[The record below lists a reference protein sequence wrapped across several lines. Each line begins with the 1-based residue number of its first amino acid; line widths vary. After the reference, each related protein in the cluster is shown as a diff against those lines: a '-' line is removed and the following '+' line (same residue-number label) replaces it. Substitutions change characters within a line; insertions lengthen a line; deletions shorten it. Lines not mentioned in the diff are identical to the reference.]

1 MYAAAD
7 RAEEGTDEDGREEEG
22 RRHMNI
28 MDLKNAVN
36 GIDFEKEKQRQMI
49 LEIGAKK
56 KTHGYMRA
64 LRPAA
69 AVIVCIVAVGI
80 LSVPVRAVVN
90 SLVQERME
98 SLQEEEVARI
108 TNQIQE
114 QQTEANSFT
123 REYTEGEKERRG
135 ELYAKYLDGL
145 FPTGELTLVDSEEEA
160 KEHEFCFLTTT
171 GVFYLPANRELTDEE
186 ILQKIDF
193 ERKQDYAL
201 QEQNAEEIARRKAAE
216 KEQIKEVA
224 ASGGITEE
232 QAVETATRYLRQVF
246 GLDGSGM
253 ELNHY
258 YNESAVEPVID
269 ANTYCV
275 NWSDYGNYR
284 YYYFHIDA
292 LDGTLRSLS
301 YSHDIQEAEAVRPAV
316 SEASGKI
323 ANIKRQAQ
331 DFLEEKLKIRG
342 SYKEVKSY
350 YRVNVTDEMVSR
362 LVDVLLVG
370 EDGASY
376 LVACRW
382 NGEADDFSVTT
393 KEEYEERLRE
403 EVELNM
409 YYYETREEREVE
421 IEIVE
426 N

>member
-1 MYAAAD
+1 
-7 RAEEGTDEDGREEEG
+7 
-22 RRHMNI
+22 MNI
-28 MDLKNAVN
+28 TDLKNAVKE
-36 GIDFEKEKQRQMI
+36 IDFDKEKQEQMI
-49 LEIGAKK
+49 LEIQAKK
-56 KTHGYMRA
+56 KPRRYTGI
-64 LRPAA
+64 LRVAAAA
-69 AVIVCIVAVGI
+69 AVCILTIGL

-90 SLVQERME
+90 SLVRERME
-98 SLQEEEVARI
+98 SVPKEEIMQI
-108 TNQIQE
+108 TEQIQE
-114 QQTEANSFT
+114 QQTEANSSS

-135 ELYAKYLDGL
+135 SLYAKYMNGL

-201 QEQNAEEIARRKAAE
+201 QEQNAEEIARREAAE
-216 KEQIKEVA
+216 KEQIKEVV

-232 QAVETATRYLRQVF
+232 QAVETATGYLQQVF

-331 DFLEEKLKIRG
+331 DFLEEKLKIRE

-362 LVDVLLVG
+362 LVDVLFVG

-403 EVELNM
+403 EVELSI

>member
-1 MYAAAD
+1 
-7 RAEEGTDEDGREEEG
+7 
-22 RRHMNI
+22 MNI
-28 MDLKNAVN
+28 TDLKNAVKE
-36 GIDFEKEKQRQMI
+36 IDFDKEKQEQMI
-49 LEIGAKK
+49 LEIQAKK
-56 KTHGYMRA
+56 KPRRYTGI
-64 LRPAA
+64 LRVAAAA
-69 AVIVCIVAVGI
+69 AVCILTIGL

-90 SLVQERME
+90 SLVRERME
-98 SLQEEEVARI
+98 SVPKEEIMQI
-108 TNQIQE
+108 TEQIQE
-114 QQTEANSFT
+114 QQTEANSSS

-135 ELYAKYLDGL
+135 SLYAKYMNGL

-201 QEQNAEEIARRKAAE
+201 QEQNAEEIARREAAE
-216 KEQIKEVA
+216 KEQIKEVV

-232 QAVETATRYLRQVF
+232 QAVETATGYLQQVF

-269 ANTYCV
+269 ADTYCV

-292 LDGTLRSLS
+292 SDGTLRSLS
-301 YSHDIQEAEAVRPAV
+301 YSHDIQEAEALRPTV

-331 DFLEEKLKIRG
+331 DFLEKKLKIRG

-350 YRVNVTDEMVSR
+350 YRVNVTDKMVSR
-362 LVDVLLVG
+362 LVDVLFVG

>member
-1 MYAAAD
+1 
-7 RAEEGTDEDGREEEG
+7 
-22 RRHMNI
+22 MNI
-28 MDLKNAVN
+28 TDLKNAVKE
-36 GIDFEKEKQRQMI
+36 IDFDKEKQEQMI
-49 LEIGAKK
+49 LEIQAKK
-56 KTHGYMRA
+56 KPRRYTGI
-64 LRPAA
+64 LRVAAAA
-69 AVIVCIVAVGI
+69 AVCILTIGL

-90 SLVQERME
+90 SLVRERME
-98 SLQEEEVARI
+98 SVPKEEIMQI
-108 TNQIQE
+108 TEQIQE
-114 QQTEANSFT
+114 QQTEANSSS

-135 ELYAKYLDGL
+135 SLYAKYMNGL

-201 QEQNAEEIARRKAAE
+201 QEQRAEEIAEREAAE
-216 KEQIKEVA
+216 KEQIKEVV

-232 QAVETATRYLRQVF
+232 QAVETATGYLRQVF

-269 ANTYCV
+269 ADTYCV

-292 LDGTLRSLS
+292 SDGTLRSLS
-301 YSHDIQEAEAVRPAV
+301 YSHDIQEAEALRPTV

-331 DFLEEKLKIRG
+331 DFLEKKLKIRG

-350 YRVNVTDEMVSR
+350 YRVNVTDKMVSR
-362 LVDVLLVG
+362 LVDVLFVG

>member
-1 MYAAAD
+1 
-7 RAEEGTDEDGREEEG
+7 
-22 RRHMNI
+22 MNI
-28 MDLKNAVN
+28 TDLKNAVKE
-36 GIDFEKEKQRQMI
+36 IDFDKEKQEQMI
-49 LEIGAKK
+49 LEIQAKK
-56 KTHGYMRA
+56 KPRRYTGI
-64 LRPAA
+64 LRVAAAA
-69 AVIVCIVAVGI
+69 AVCILTIGL

-90 SLVQERME
+90 SLVRERME
-98 SLQEEEVARI
+98 SVPKEEIMQI
-108 TNQIQE
+108 TEQIQE
-114 QQTEANSFT
+114 QQTEANSSS

-135 ELYAKYLDGL
+135 SLYAKYMNGL

-201 QEQNAEEIARRKAAE
+201 QEQRAEEIAEREAAE
-216 KEQIKEVA
+216 KEQIKEVV

-269 ANTYCV
+269 ADTYCV

-292 LDGTLRSLS
+292 SDGTLRSLS
-301 YSHDIQEAEAVRPAV
+301 YSHDIQEAEALRPTV

-323 ANIKRQAQ
+323 ANIKRKAQ
-331 DFLEEKLKIRG
+331 DFLEEKLKIRE

-362 LVDVLLVG
+362 LVDVLFVG

-393 KEEYEERLRE
+393 REDYEERLRE
-403 EVELNM
+403 EVELNI
-409 YYYETREEREVE
+409 YYYKTREEREVE

>member
-1 MYAAAD
+1 
-7 RAEEGTDEDGREEEG
+7 
-22 RRHMNI
+22 MNI
-28 MDLKNAVN
+28 TDLKNAVKE
-36 GIDFEKEKQRQMI
+36 IDFDKEKQEQMI
-49 LEIGAKK
+49 LEIQAKK
-56 KTHGYMRA
+56 KPRRYTGI
-64 LRPAA
+64 LRVAAAA
-69 AVIVCIVAVGI
+69 AVCILTIGL

-90 SLVQERME
+90 SLVRERME
-98 SLQEEEVARI
+98 SVPKEEIMQI
-108 TNQIQE
+108 TEQIQE
-114 QQTEANSFT
+114 QQTEANSSS

-135 ELYAKYLDGL
+135 NLYAKYMNGL

-201 QEQNAEEIARRKAAE
+201 QEQRAEEIAEREAAE
-216 KEQIKEVA
+216 KEQIKEVV

-269 ANTYCV
+269 ADTYCV

-292 LDGTLRSLS
+292 SDGTLRSLS
-301 YSHDIQEAEAVRPAV
+301 YSHDIQEAEALRPTV

-331 DFLEEKLKIRG
+331 DFLEKKLKIRG
-342 SYKEVKSY
+342 SYKEGKSY
-350 YRVNVTDEMVSR
+350 YRVNVTDKMVSR
-362 LVDVLLVG
+362 LVDVLFVG

-393 KEEYEERLRE
+393 KEDYEERLRE

>member
-1 MYAAAD
+1 
-7 RAEEGTDEDGREEEG
+7 
-22 RRHMNI
+22 MNI
-28 MDLKNAVN
+28 TDLKNAVKE
-36 GIDFEKEKQRQMI
+36 IDFDKEKQEQMI
-49 LEIGAKK
+49 LEIQAKK
-56 KTHGYMRA
+56 KPRRYTGI
-64 LRPAA
+64 LRVAAAA
-69 AVIVCIVAVGI
+69 AVYILTIGL
-80 LSVPVRAVVN
+80 LSVPVRAVVT
-90 SLVQERME
+90 SLVRERME
-98 SLQEEEVARI
+98 SLPEEEVAQI
-108 TNQIQE
+108 AEQIQN
-114 QQTEANSFT
+114 QQAEANSST
-123 REYTEGEKERRG
+123 REYTEGEKTRRG
-135 ELYAKYLDGL
+135 ELYAQYMNGL
-145 FPTGELTLVDSEEEA
+145 FPTGELTMVDSEEEA

-171 GVFYLPANRELTDEE
+171 GVFYLPVDRELTDEE

-201 QEQNAEEIARRKAAE
+201 QEQRAEELAEREAAE
-216 KEQIKEVA
+216 KEQIKEVV

-232 QAVETATRYLRQVF
+232 QAVEIATGYLQQVF

-258 YNESAVEPVID
+258 YNESDVEPVIVAD
-269 ANTYCV
+269 TYCV

-292 LDGTLRSLS
+292 SDGTLRSLS
-301 YSHDIQEAEAVRPAV
+301 YSHDIQEAEALRPTV

-323 ANIKRQAQ
+323 ADIKRQAQ

-342 SYKEVKSY
+342 SYREVKSY
-350 YRVNVTDEMVSR
+350 YRVNVTDETVSR
-362 LVDVLLVG
+362 LVDVLFVG

-393 KEEYEERLRE
+393 KEDYEERLRE
-403 EVELNM
+403 EVELNI

-426 N
+426 D

>member
-1 MYAAAD
+1 
-7 RAEEGTDEDGREEEG
+7 
-22 RRHMNI
+22 MNI
-28 MDLKNAVN
+28 TDLKNAVKE
-36 GIDFEKEKQRQMI
+36 IDFDKEKQEQMI
-49 LEIGAKK
+49 LEIQAKK
-56 KTHGYMRA
+56 KPRRYTGI
-64 LRPAA
+64 LRVAAAA
-69 AVIVCIVAVGI
+69 AVCILTIGL

-90 SLVQERME
+90 SLVRERME
-98 SLQEEEVARI
+98 SVPKEEIMQI
-108 TNQIQE
+108 TEQIQE
-114 QQTEANSFT
+114 QQTEANSSS

-135 ELYAKYLDGL
+135 NLYAKYMNGL

-201 QEQNAEEIARRKAAE
+201 QEQRAEEIAEREAAE
-216 KEQIKEVA
+216 KGQIKEVV

-232 QAVETATRYLRQVF
+232 QAVETATGYLQQVF

-269 ANTYCV
+269 ADTYCV

-292 LDGTLRSLS
+292 SDGTLRSLS
-301 YSHDIQEAEAVRPAV
+301 YSHDIQEAEALRPTV

-331 DFLEEKLKIRG
+331 DFLEKKLKIRG

-350 YRVNVTDEMVSR
+350 YRVNVTDKMVSR
-362 LVDVLLVG
+362 LVDVLFVG

-393 KEEYEERLRE
+393 KEDYEERLRE

>member
-1 MYAAAD
+1 
-7 RAEEGTDEDGREEEG
+7 
-22 RRHMNI
+22 MNI
-28 MDLKNAVN
+28 TDLKNAVKE
-36 GIDFEKEKQRQMI
+36 IDFDKEKQEQMI
-49 LEIGAKK
+49 LEIQAKK
-56 KTHGYMRA
+56 KPRRYTGI
-64 LRPAA
+64 LRVAVAA
-69 AVIVCIVAVGI
+69 AVCILTIGL

-90 SLVQERME
+90 SLVRERME
-98 SLQEEEVARI
+98 SVPKEEIMQI
-108 TNQIQE
+108 TEQIQE
-114 QQTEANSFT
+114 QQTEANSSS

-135 ELYAKYLDGL
+135 SLYAKYMNGL

-201 QEQNAEEIARRKAAE
+201 QEQRAEEIAEREAAE
-216 KEQIKEVA
+216 KEQIKEVV

-269 ANTYCV
+269 ADTYCV

-292 LDGTLRSLS
+292 SDGTLRSLS
-301 YSHDIQEAEAVRPAV
+301 YSHDIQEAEALRPTV

-323 ANIKRQAQ
+323 ANIKRKAQ
-331 DFLEEKLKIRG
+331 DFLEEKLKIRE

-362 LVDVLLVG
+362 LVDVLFVG

-393 KEEYEERLRE
+393 REDYEERLRE

>member
-1 MYAAAD
+1 
-7 RAEEGTDEDGREEEG
+7 
-22 RRHMNI
+22 MNI
-28 MDLKNAVN
+28 TDLKNAVKE
-36 GIDFEKEKQRQMI
+36 IDFDKEKQEQMI
-49 LEIGAKK
+49 LEIQAKK
-56 KTHGYMRA
+56 KPRRYTGI
-64 LRPAA
+64 LRVAAAA
-69 AVIVCIVAVGI
+69 AVCILTIGL

-90 SLVQERME
+90 SLVRERME
-98 SLQEEEVARI
+98 SVPKEEIMQI
-108 TNQIQE
+108 TEQIQE
-114 QQTEANSFT
+114 QQTEANSSS

-135 ELYAKYLDGL
+135 SLYAKYMNGL

-201 QEQNAEEIARRKAAE
+201 QEQNAEEIARREAAE
-216 KEQIKEVA
+216 KEQIKEVV

-232 QAVETATRYLRQVF
+232 QAVETATGYLQQVF

-269 ANTYCV
+269 ADTYCV

-292 LDGTLRSLS
+292 SDGTLRSLS
-301 YSHDIQEAEAVRPAV
+301 YSHDIQEAEALRPTV

-331 DFLEEKLKIRG
+331 DFLEKKLKIRG

-350 YRVNVTDEMVSR
+350 YRVNVTDKRVRR
-362 LVDVLLVG
+362 LVDVLFVG

-393 KEEYEERLRE
+393 KEDYEERLRE

>member
-1 MYAAAD
+1 
-7 RAEEGTDEDGREEEG
+7 
-22 RRHMNI
+22 MNI
-28 MDLKNAVN
+28 TDLKNAVKE
-36 GIDFEKEKQRQMI
+36 IDFDKEKQEQMI
-49 LEIGAKK
+49 LEIQAKK
-56 KTHGYMRA
+56 KPRRYTGI
-64 LRPAA
+64 LRVAAAA
-69 AVIVCIVAVGI
+69 AVYILTIGL

-90 SLVQERME
+90 SLVRERME
-98 SLQEEEVARI
+98 SVPKEEIMQI
-108 TNQIQE
+108 TEQIQE
-114 QQTEANSFT
+114 QQTEANSSS

-135 ELYAKYLDGL
+135 SLYAKYMNGL

-201 QEQNAEEIARRKAAE
+201 QEQNAEEIARREAAE
-216 KEQIKEVA
+216 KEQIKEVV

-232 QAVETATRYLRQVF
+232 QAVETATGYLQQVF

-269 ANTYCV
+269 ADTYCV

-292 LDGTLRSLS
+292 SDGTLRSLS
-301 YSHDIQEAEAVRPAV
+301 YSHDIQEAEALRPTV

-331 DFLEEKLKIRG
+331 DFLEKKLKIRG

-350 YRVNVTDEMVSR
+350 YRVNVTDKMVSR
-362 LVDVLLVG
+362 LVDVLFVG

-393 KEEYEERLRE
+393 KEDYEERLRE

>member
-1 MYAAAD
+1 
-7 RAEEGTDEDGREEEG
+7 
-22 RRHMNI
+22 MNI
-28 MDLKNAVN
+28 TDLKNAVN
-36 GIDFEKEKQRQMI
+36 GIDFDKKKQEQMI
-49 LEIGAKK
+49 LEIQEKKRPRRYMGA
-56 KTHGYMRA
+56 MRVA
-64 LRPAA
+64 AAA
-69 AVIVCIVAVGI
+69 AVCVLTVGL
-80 LSVPVRAVVN
+80 LSMPVRAVVN
-90 SLVQERME
+90 SLLQERME
-98 SLQEEEVARI
+98 SLPKEEVARI

-114 QQTEANSFT
+114 QQTEANSSS

-135 ELYAKYLDGL
+135 SLYAKYMNGL

-201 QEQNAEEIARRKAAE
+201 QEQRAEELAE
-216 KEQIKEVA
+216 KKQIKEVA

-269 ANTYCV
+269 ADTYCV

-292 LDGTLRSLS
+292 SDGTLRSLS
-301 YSHDIQEAEAVRPAV
+301 YSHDMQEAEALRPTV

-331 DFLEEKLKIRG
+331 DFLEEKLKIRE

-403 EVELNM
+403 EVELSI

>member
-1 MYAAAD
+1 
-7 RAEEGTDEDGREEEG
+7 
-22 RRHMNI
+22 MNI
-28 MDLKNAVN
+28 TDLKNAVKE
-36 GIDFEKEKQRQMI
+36 IDFDKEKQEQMI
-49 LEIGAKK
+49 LEIQAKK
-56 KTHGYMRA
+56 KPRRYTGI
-64 LRPAA
+64 LRVAAAA
-69 AVIVCIVAVGI
+69 AVCILTIGL

-90 SLVQERME
+90 SLVRERME
-98 SLQEEEVARI
+98 SVPKEEIMQI
-108 TNQIQE
+108 TEQIQE
-114 QQTEANSFT
+114 QQTEANSSS

-135 ELYAKYLDGL
+135 NLYAKYMNGL

-201 QEQNAEEIARRKAAE
+201 QEQRAEEIAEREAAE
-216 KEQIKEVA
+216 KEQIKEVV

-269 ANTYCV
+269 ADTYCV

-292 LDGTLRSLS
+292 SDGTLRSLS
-301 YSHDIQEAEAVRPAV
+301 YSHDIQEAEALRPTV

-331 DFLEEKLKIRG
+331 DFLEKKLKIRG

-350 YRVNVTDEMVSR
+350 YRVNVTDKMVSR
-362 LVDVLLVG
+362 LVDVLFVG

-393 KEEYEERLRE
+393 KEDYEERRRD

>member
-1 MYAAAD
+1 
-7 RAEEGTDEDGREEEG
+7 
-22 RRHMNI
+22 MNI
-28 MDLKNAVN
+28 TDLKNAVKE
-36 GIDFEKEKQRQMI
+36 IDFDKEKQEQMI
-49 LEIGAKK
+49 LEIQAKK
-56 KTHGYMRA
+56 KPRRYTGI
-64 LRPAA
+64 LRVAAAA
-69 AVIVCIVAVGI
+69 AVCILTIGL

-90 SLVQERME
+90 SLVRERME
-98 SLQEEEVARI
+98 SVPKEEIMQI
-108 TNQIQE
+108 TEQIQE
-114 QQTEANSFT
+114 QQTEANSSS

-135 ELYAKYLDGL
+135 SLYAKYMNGL

-201 QEQNAEEIARRKAAE
+201 QEQNAEEIARREAAE
-216 KEQIKEVA
+216 KEQIKEVV

-232 QAVETATRYLRQVF
+232 QAVETATGYLQQVF

-269 ANTYCV
+269 ADTYCV

-292 LDGTLRSLS
+292 SDGTLRSLS
-301 YSHDIQEAEAVRPAV
+301 YSHDIQEAEALRPTV

-331 DFLEEKLKIRG
+331 DFLEKKLKIRG

-350 YRVNVTDEMVSR
+350 YRVNVTDKMVSR
-362 LVDVLLVG
+362 LVDVLFVG

-393 KEEYEERLRE
+393 KEDYEERLRE

>member
-1 MYAAAD
+1 
-7 RAEEGTDEDGREEEG
+7 
-22 RRHMNI
+22 MNI
-28 MDLKNAVN
+28 TDLKNAVKE
-36 GIDFEKEKQRQMI
+36 IDFDKEKQEQMI
-49 LEIGAKK
+49 LEIQAKK
-56 KTHGYMRA
+56 KPRRYTGI
-64 LRPAA
+64 LRVAAAA
-69 AVIVCIVAVGI
+69 AVCILTIGL

-90 SLVQERME
+90 SLVRERME
-98 SLQEEEVARI
+98 SVPKEEIMQI
-108 TNQIQE
+108 TEQIQE
-114 QQTEANSFT
+114 QQTEANSSS

-135 ELYAKYLDGL
+135 SLYAKYMNGL
-145 FPTGELTLVDSEEEA
+145 FPTGELTLVDSEEGA

-201 QEQNAEEIARRKAAE
+201 QEQNAEEIARREAAE
-216 KEQIKEVA
+216 KEQIKEVV

-232 QAVETATRYLRQVF
+232 QAVETATGYLQQVF

-269 ANTYCV
+269 ADTYCV

-292 LDGTLRSLS
+292 SDGTLRSLS
-301 YSHDIQEAEAVRPAV
+301 YSHDIQEAEALRPTV

-331 DFLEEKLKIRG
+331 DFLEKKLKIRG

-350 YRVNVTDEMVSR
+350 YRVNVTDKMVSR
-362 LVDVLLVG
+362 LVDVLFVG

-393 KEEYEERLRE
+393 KEDYEERLRE

-409 YYYETREEREVE
+409 YYYEQTCCGCEPILLIADITVAR
-421 IEIVE
+421 ISTSACG
-426 N
+426 

>member
-1 MYAAAD
+1 MYVAAD

-36 GIDFEKEKQRQMI
+36 GIGFEEEKQRQLI

-108 TNQIQE
+108 SNQIQE

-216 KEQIKEVA
+216 KEQIKEVV

-232 QAVETATRYLRQVF
+232 QAVETATGYLQQVF

-350 YRVNVTDEMVSR
+350 YRVNVTDKMVSR
-362 LVDVLLVG
+362 LVDVLFVG

>member
-1 MYAAAD
+1 
-7 RAEEGTDEDGREEEG
+7 
-22 RRHMNI
+22 MNI
-28 MDLKNAVN
+28 TDLKNAVN
-36 GIDFEKEKQRQMI
+36 GIDFDKKKQEQMI
-49 LEIGAKK
+49 LEIQEKKRPRRYMGA
-56 KTHGYMRA
+56 MRVA
-64 LRPAA
+64 AAA
-69 AVIVCIVAVGI
+69 AVCVLTVGL
-80 LSVPVRAVVN
+80 LSMPVRAVVN
-90 SLVQERME
+90 SLLQERME
-98 SLQEEEVARI
+98 SLPKEEVARI

-114 QQTEANSFT
+114 QQTEANSSS

-135 ELYAKYLDGL
+135 SLYAKYMNGL

-201 QEQNAEEIARRKAAE
+201 QEQRAEELAE
-216 KEQIKEVA
+216 KKQIKEVA

-269 ANTYCV
+269 ADTYCV

-292 LDGTLRSLS
+292 SDGTLRSLS
-301 YSHDIQEAEAVRPAV
+301 YSHDIQEAEALRPTV

-331 DFLEEKLKIRG
+331 DFLEEKLKIRE

-403 EVELNM
+403 EVELSI

>member
-1 MYAAAD
+1 
-7 RAEEGTDEDGREEEG
+7 
-22 RRHMNI
+22 MNI
-28 MDLKNAVN
+28 TDLKNAVKE
-36 GIDFEKEKQRQMI
+36 IDFDKEKQEQMI
-49 LEIGAKK
+49 LEIQAKK
-56 KTHGYMRA
+56 KPRRYTGI
-64 LRPAA
+64 LRVAAAA
-69 AVIVCIVAVGI
+69 AVCILTIGL

-90 SLVQERME
+90 SLVRERME
-98 SLQEEEVARI
+98 SVPKEEIMQI
-108 TNQIQE
+108 TEQIQE
-114 QQTEANSFT
+114 QQTEANSSS

-135 ELYAKYLDGL
+135 NLYAKYMNGL

-201 QEQNAEEIARRKAAE
+201 QEQRAEEIAEREAAE
-216 KEQIKEVA
+216 KEQIKEVV

-269 ANTYCV
+269 ADTYCV

-284 YYYFHIDA
+284 YYYFFIDA
-292 LDGTLRSLS
+292 SDGTLRSLS
-301 YSHDIQEAEAVRPAV
+301 YSHDIQEAEALRPTV

-331 DFLEEKLKIRG
+331 DFLEKKLKIRG

-350 YRVNVTDEMVSR
+350 YRVNVTDKMVSR
-362 LVDVLLVG
+362 LVDVLFVG

-393 KEEYEERLRE
+393 KEDYEERLRE

>member
-1 MYAAAD
+1 M
-7 RAEEGTDEDGREEEG
+7 
-22 RRHMNI
+22 
-28 MDLKNAVN
+28 
-36 GIDFEKEKQRQMI
+36 
-49 LEIGAKK
+49 
-56 KTHGYMRA
+56 
-64 LRPAA
+64 
-69 AVIVCIVAVGI
+69 
-80 LSVPVRAVVN
+80 
-90 SLVQERME
+90 
-98 SLQEEEVARI
+98 
-108 TNQIQE
+108 
-114 QQTEANSFT
+114 
-123 REYTEGEKERRG
+123 
-135 ELYAKYLDGL
+135 
-145 FPTGELTLVDSEEEA
+145 
-160 KEHEFCFLTTT
+160 
-171 GVFYLPANRELTDEE
+171 
-186 ILQKIDF
+186 
-193 ERKQDYAL
+193 
-201 QEQNAEEIARRKAAE
+201 
-216 KEQIKEVA
+216 
-224 ASGGITEE
+224 
-232 QAVETATRYLRQVF
+232 
-246 GLDGSGM
+246 
-253 ELNHY
+253 
-258 YNESAVEPVID
+258 
-269 ANTYCV
+269 

-331 DFLEEKLKIRG
+331 DFLEEKLKIRE

-362 LVDVLLVG
+362 LVDVLFVG

-403 EVELNM
+403 EVELSI

>member
-1 MYAAAD
+1 
-7 RAEEGTDEDGREEEG
+7 
-22 RRHMNI
+22 MNI
-28 MDLKNAVN
+28 TDLKNAVKE
-36 GIDFEKEKQRQMI
+36 IDFDKEKQEQMI
-49 LEIGAKK
+49 LEIQAKK
-56 KTHGYMRA
+56 KPRRYTGI
-64 LRPAA
+64 LRVAAAA
-69 AVIVCIVAVGI
+69 AVYILTIGL

-90 SLVQERME
+90 SLVRERME
-98 SLQEEEVARI
+98 SVPKEEIMQI
-108 TNQIQE
+108 TEQIQE
-114 QQTEANSFT
+114 QQTEANSSS

-135 ELYAKYLDGL
+135 SLYAKYMNGL

-201 QEQNAEEIARRKAAE
+201 QEQRAEEIAEREAAE
-216 KEQIKEVA
+216 KEQIKEVV

-232 QAVETATRYLRQVF
+232 QAVETATRYLQQVF

-269 ANTYCV
+269 ADTYCV

-292 LDGTLRSLS
+292 SDGTLRSLS
-301 YSHDIQEAEAVRPAV
+301 YSHDIQEAEALRPTV

-331 DFLEEKLKIRG
+331 DFLEKKLKIRG

-350 YRVNVTDEMVSR
+350 YRVNVTDKMVSR
-362 LVDVLLVG
+362 LVDVLFVG

-393 KEEYEERLRE
+393 KEDYEERLRE

>member
-1 MYAAAD
+1 
-7 RAEEGTDEDGREEEG
+7 
-22 RRHMNI
+22 MNI
-28 MDLKNAVN
+28 TDLKNAVKE
-36 GIDFEKEKQRQMI
+36 IDFDKEKQEQMI
-49 LEIGAKK
+49 LEIQAKK
-56 KTHGYMRA
+56 KPRRYTGI
-64 LRPAA
+64 LRVAAAA
-69 AVIVCIVAVGI
+69 AVYILTIGL

-90 SLVQERME
+90 SLVRERME
-98 SLQEEEVARI
+98 SVPKEEIMQI
-108 TNQIQE
+108 TEQIQE
-114 QQTEANSFT
+114 QQTEANRSS

-135 ELYAKYLDGL
+135 SLYAKYMNGL

-201 QEQNAEEIARRKAAE
+201 QEQRAEEIAEREAAE
-216 KEQIKEVA
+216 KEQIKEVV

-232 QAVETATRYLRQVF
+232 QAVETATRYLQQVF

-269 ANTYCV
+269 ADTYCV

-292 LDGTLRSLS
+292 SDGTLRSLS
-301 YSHDIQEAEAVRPAV
+301 YSHDIQEAEALRPTV

-331 DFLEEKLKIRG
+331 DFLEKKLKIRG

-350 YRVNVTDEMVSR
+350 YRVNVTDKMVSR
-362 LVDVLLVG
+362 LVDVLFVG

-393 KEEYEERLRE
+393 KEDYEKQLRE

>member
-1 MYAAAD
+1 
-7 RAEEGTDEDGREEEG
+7 
-22 RRHMNI
+22 MNI
-28 MDLKNAVN
+28 TDLKNAVKE
-36 GIDFEKEKQRQMI
+36 IDFDKEKQEQMI
-49 LEIGAKK
+49 LEIQAKK
-56 KTHGYMRA
+56 KPRRYTGI
-64 LRPAA
+64 LRVAVAA
-69 AVIVCIVAVGI
+69 AVCILTIGL

-90 SLVQERME
+90 SLVRERME
-98 SLQEEEVARI
+98 SVPKEEIMQI
-108 TNQIQE
+108 TEQIQE
-114 QQTEANSFT
+114 QQTEANSSS

-135 ELYAKYLDGL
+135 SLYAKYMNGL

-201 QEQNAEEIARRKAAE
+201 QEQRAEEIAEREAAE
-216 KEQIKEVA
+216 KEQIKEVV

-269 ANTYCV
+269 ADTYCV

-292 LDGTLRSLS
+292 SDGTLRSLS
-301 YSHDIQEAEAVRPAV
+301 YSHDIQEAEALRPTV

-323 ANIKRQAQ
+323 ANIKRKAQ
-331 DFLEEKLKIRG
+331 DFLEEKLKIRE

-362 LVDVLLVG
+362 LVDVLFVG

-393 KEEYEERLRE
+393 REDYEERLRE
-403 EVELNM
+403 EVELNI

>member
-1 MYAAAD
+1 
-7 RAEEGTDEDGREEEG
+7 
-22 RRHMNI
+22 MNI
-28 MDLKNAVN
+28 TDLKNAVKE
-36 GIDFEKEKQRQMI
+36 IDFDKEKQEQMI
-49 LEIGAKK
+49 LEIQAKK
-56 KTHGYMRA
+56 KPRRYTGI
-64 LRPAA
+64 LRVAAAA
-69 AVIVCIVAVGI
+69 AVCILTIGL

-90 SLVQERME
+90 SLVRERME
-98 SLQEEEVARI
+98 SVPKEEIMQI
-108 TNQIQE
+108 TEQIQE
-114 QQTEANSFT
+114 QQTEANSSS

-135 ELYAKYLDGL
+135 SLYAKYMNGL

-201 QEQNAEEIARRKAAE
+201 QEQRAEEIAEREAAE
-216 KEQIKEVA
+216 KEQIKEVV

-269 ANTYCV
+269 ADTYCV

-292 LDGTLRSLS
+292 SDGTLRSLS
-301 YSHDIQEAEAVRPAV
+301 YSHDIQEAEALRPTV

-323 ANIKRQAQ
+323 ANIKRKAQ
-331 DFLEEKLKIRG
+331 DFLEEKLKIRE

-362 LVDVLLVG
+362 LVDVLFVG

-393 KEEYEERLRE
+393 REDYEERLRE
-403 EVELNM
+403 EVELNI